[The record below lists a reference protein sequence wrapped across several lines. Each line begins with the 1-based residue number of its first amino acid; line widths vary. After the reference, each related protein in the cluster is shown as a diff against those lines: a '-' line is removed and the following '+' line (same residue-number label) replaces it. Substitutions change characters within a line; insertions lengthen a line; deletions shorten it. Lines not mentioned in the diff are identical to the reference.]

1 MTTASTASTAS
12 SSIRLIGRPQG
23 RAASPGP
30 CGGGLQRRRRLVAPG
45 QGGPGHAGG
54 RLGALRH
61 RAVTLAGR
69 CRGGGLPLPGR
80 GVESA
85 LGGRADQRDGGR
97 GVRRQRPGPLRPLQV
112 RADGCARPARRGR
125 RRDRRA
131 RGERQRPGRPP
142 SGPGGRGGGRRR
154 LPPGRGRLHQGRH
167 PALVPGARAAHLGQA
182 GGGLPGLAPALRD
195 AGDAGSP
202 GRRRSSRIGA
212 ALARLRAAAG
222 APPRRCRP
230 PGGRARRA
238 GRGGGPPGRGRRRR
252 ARRGLPL
259 RRARPGRLPVRQP
272 EPWPA
277 PAGERAPGD
286 GASEEA
292 P

>member
-1 MTTASTASTAS
+1 M
-12 SSIRLIGRPQG
+12 
-23 RAASPGP
+23 
-30 CGGGLQRRRRLVAPG
+30 
-45 QGGPGHAGG
+45 
-54 RLGALRH
+54 
-61 RAVTLAGR
+61 
-69 CRGGGLPLPGR
+69 PLPGR

-85 LGGRADQRDGGR
+85 LGGGADQRDGGCGLR
-97 GVRRQRPGPLRPLQV
+97 GQRPGPLRPLQV

-167 PALVPGARAAHLGQA
+167 PALVPGARPAHLGQA
-182 GGGLPGLAPALRD
+182 RSGLPGLAPALRD
-195 AGDAGSP
+195 AGDPRSP
-202 GRRRSSRIGA
+202 GRRRSGRIGP

-222 APPRRCRP
+222 APSRRCRP

-238 GRGGGPPGRGRRRR
+238 GRGGGPPGRGRRSPCAPRGSASLR
-252 ARRGLPL
+252 STWKASGPAASTVACARRSRGT
-259 RRARPGRLPVRQP
+259 
-272 EPWPA
+272 A
-277 PAGERAPGD
+277 PAAASD
-286 GASEEA
+286 AGASEEA